1 MNVKILGIFLAVI
14 LTVNLYAQE
23 ESNMITLPGK
33 YDVNIIPGEKSSLE
47 DKLGDVP
54 SNTEFRQKKEL
65 YKWLANWFL
74 SDELFS
80 YGIKLSWNNIKSMRR
95 RVDGLHS
102 EIEGEQI
109 NNDLENFFGSLFG
122 FTGGWFLYWHLTG
135 RLGFQ
140 PEINYKVNNSSKD
153 WKNLPIIDMGISNIN
168 NRLSIDYHLRYLE
181 VPLVLKYKLKV
192 SKNLRHHFSLGIAVN
207 IYLMGT
213 SKWSYTENATYYE
226 SPKEISGSIDLD
238 ELNRFSFNLIS
249 GAGLEG
255 RRFIL
260 DLNYI
265 YGFTRINAPHFSN
278 EISISGNRL
287 EDFLRKSWKYKQH
300 NLTFTL
306 GYKFSGSKHQIEHRH
321 IKNRR

>member
-1 MNVKILGIFLAVI
+1 MNIRLLGIFLAAI
-14 LTVNLYAQE
+14 LTVNMYAQE
-23 ESNMITLPGK
+23 TGQLITLPGK
-33 YDVNIIPGEKSSLE
+33 YDVNCILGERYS
-47 DKLGDVP
+47 LGDRLLDAP
-54 SNTEFRQKKEL
+54 EDREFKQNKEL

-80 YGIKLSWNNIKSMRR
+80 YGMKLSWNNIKTMRR

-102 EIEGEQI
+102 EVEGEQL
-109 NNDLENFFGSLFG
+109 NDDLENVMGSLFG
-122 FTGGWFLYWHLTG
+122 FRGGWFLYWQLSD

-153 WKNLPIIDMGISNIN
+153 WKNLLLVDMGTSNIN
-168 NRLSIDYHLRYLE
+168 NKLSIDYNLRYLE
-181 VPLVLKYKLKV
+181 IPLVLKYKFKV

-207 IYLMGT
+207 IYLQGT
-213 SKWSYTENATYYE
+213 SKWSYSENETYYE
-226 SPKEISGSIDLD
+226 SPKDISGCIDLD

-265 YGFTRINAPHFSN
+265 YGFTSINTPHFSN
-278 EISISGNRL
+278 EVFISGNRL
-287 EDFLRKSWKYKQH
+287 EDFLRKSWEYKQH

-306 GYKFSGSKHQIEHRH
+306 GYKFSGSKHQTEH
-321 IKNRR
+321 KLLRRYL